1 MTLSREDI
9 LGADDLKHEVVECPE
24 WGGDVIVWEMNGK
37 ERDAFEM
44 SFATGGDDEA
54 LDLTNVRAR
63 LAAVSIRG
71 DDGRRTF
78 SEEDVEQLGTKS
90 GKALTRVIKVAQRL
104 SGIGDKDLGEI
115 IEDFGDGPRIDLAS
129 G

>member
-9 LGADDLKHEVVECPE
+9 LGADDLKHEVVQCPE

-37 ERDAFEM
+37 ERDEFEM
-44 SFATGGDDEA
+44 SFETEEDEPPNNV
-54 LDLTNVRAR
+54 NVRAR
-63 LAAVSIRG
+63 LAAISIRG
-71 DDGRRTF
+71 DDGRRLFTW
-78 SEEDVEQLGTKS
+78 EDVEQLGTKS

-104 SGIGDKDLGEI
+104 SAVSEEEIDEI
-115 IEDFGDGPRIDLAS
+115 IEDFGEGPRIDLAS